1 MCDCVPTLCSYF
13 LLLCP
18 FARAAVTS
26 TTRGAAETAENCS
39 PSFEGRTSKAKASA
53 VLVPSGGAEKRRA
66 GCSLRASA
74 SPSSALLPGPSVL
87 PCPGSEPLSSF
98 PPPRPRPQRC
108 AGSRR
113 RFLALLRH
121 PTSALIF
128 TPFSLWVCLC
138 PNSPFYQG
146 PQSCWIRPRPKNFS

>member
-39 PSFEGRTSKAKASA
+39 PSFEGQTSKAKASA

-87 PCPGSEPLSSF
+87 PCLGSEPLSSF
-98 PPPRPRPQRC
+98 PTPPSPAVRWQS
-108 AGSRR
+108 ATVLGSAASPD
-113 RFLALLRH
+113 LCLDLH
-121 PTSALIF
+121 T
-128 TPFSLWVCLC
+128 LWVCLC

-146 PQSCWIRPRPKNFS
+146 PQSCWIRPCPKNFS